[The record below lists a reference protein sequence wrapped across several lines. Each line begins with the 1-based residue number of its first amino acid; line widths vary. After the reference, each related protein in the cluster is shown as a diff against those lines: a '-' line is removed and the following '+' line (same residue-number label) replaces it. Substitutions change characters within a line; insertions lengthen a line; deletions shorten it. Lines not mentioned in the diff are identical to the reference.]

1 MPSPSQTDRL
11 SPQSAHFPIYNS
23 TVLLRTRRRAC
34 ECEVRRGSNASLR
47 VSNRLCCR
55 CAIGFTL
62 VRVTRLTRKESL
74 AADAEEGRQRHH
86 TTNAEPT
93 NADAAKAPR
102 GTQHATG
109 LCHVHQPPLRFEHAQ
124 CLALHARA
132 GERLH
137 VSGAWAALRGHRAL
151 EADRA
156 EHVRRGVLLA
166 RGPHDPLA
174 HTRLQRPQAR

>member
-1 MPSPSQTDRL
+1 M
-11 SPQSAHFPIYNS
+11 N
-23 TVLLRTRRRAC
+23 
-34 ECEVRRGSNASLR
+34 CEVRRGSNASLR

-55 CAIGFTL
+55 CAIGYTL
-62 VRVTRLTRKESL
+62 VRVTRLYRTRGKKVF
-74 AADAEEGRQRHH
+74 ADDAEEGTQRH
-86 TTNAEPT
+86 TTHAQPT
-93 NADAAKAPR
+93 NADAAKARR

-137 VSGAWAALRGHRAL
+137 VSSARAALRGHRAL